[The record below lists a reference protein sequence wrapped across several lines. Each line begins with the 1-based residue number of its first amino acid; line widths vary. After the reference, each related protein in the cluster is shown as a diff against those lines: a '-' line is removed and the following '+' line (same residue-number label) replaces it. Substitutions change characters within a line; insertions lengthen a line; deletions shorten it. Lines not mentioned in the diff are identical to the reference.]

1 MTQISLVLPFAL
13 PPPELATDLV
23 RALKAPALASL
34 ITRTASH
41 QSIPFDGH
49 IRALP
54 HELWLARAL
63 GLGAGGHPAFAA
75 AAMRGF
81 GLAPAEGNWFIVNP
95 AHIEIARSHLLM
107 TDTRTLH
114 LADEHARA
122 LFDAAKPYFD
132 EAGKPLLYGDAHTW
146 FMRADGWADL
156 ETSTPD
162 AAVGLNLTDWL
173 PRGAHAIEYRKLQNE
188 VQMLW
193 YEHPANSAREQRG
206 LAPINSFWP
215 WAGAQGQLAPPSAP
229 ILATLDAP
237 AWLAAFAKHAARDA
251 AIALSALI
259 GGDGRDTLLVC
270 GSVTQAGIA
279 GDWSAWLMQMQ
290 QLDETLF
297 APLLSAVTGG
307 RLAQLK
313 LVLSRRDAHAE
324 FTTTKLAQHKF
335 WRRPTLDR
343 LLP

>member
-1 MTQISLVLPFAL
+1 MTQITLVLPFIL
-13 PPPELATDLV
+13 PPPELASDLV
-23 RALKAPALASL
+23 RALKAPALSSL
-34 ITRTASH
+34 ITRTTAH
-41 QSIPFDGH
+41 QLIPFDSH

-54 HELWLARAL
+54 HELWIARAL
-63 GLGAGGHPAFAA
+63 GLDAAGQPAFAA

-81 GLAPAEGNWFIVNP
+81 GLDPAEGCWFIVNP

-107 TDTRTLH
+107 TDTRSLR
-114 LADEHARA
+114 LDEAHARA

-132 EAGKPLLYGDAHTW
+132 DTGKTLLYGDAQTW
-146 FMRADGWADL
+146 FMRADSWAGL

-162 AAVGLNLTDWL
+162 AAVGQNLTDWL
-173 PRGAHAIEYRKLQNE
+173 PRGANAIEYRKLQNE

-193 YEHPANSAREQRG
+193 YEHPANNEREARG

-215 WAGAQGQLAPPSAP
+215 WANAAGQAVAASAP
-229 ILATLDAP
+229 TLAAAAAP
-237 AWLAAFAKHAARDA
+237 AWLAAQAQRPGAALAD
-251 AIALSALI
+251 LI
-259 GGDGRDTLLVC
+259 GAAGDTLLVC
-270 GSVTQAGIA
+270 GSAAQAAIA
-279 GDWSAWLMQMQ
+279 ADWSSWLQQLQ
-290 QLDETLF
+290 QLDENLF
-297 APLLSAVTGG
+297 APLLAALGDG
-307 RLAQLK
+307 RLKQVK